1 MATGGNLGVI
11 VQLEL
16 GIKPPDLLTLS
27 HCHPKDGFAVVS
39 GQVVCTLARASQSLL
54 FICARRNWLDV
65 LALLNHQG
73 VYLSS
78 RLCWQRAG
86 CTVVCHTSR
95 CEDLMSPY
103 EI

>member
-27 HCHPKDGFAVVS
+27 HCHPIAGFAVVR
-39 GQVVCTLARASQSLL
+39 GQVVCTLARASQNLL

-65 LALLNHQG
+65 LG
-73 VYLSS
+73 PPESPS
-78 RLCWQRAG
+78 RLFVI
-86 CTVVCHTSR
+86 TVLLAHTSR
-95 CEDLMSPY
+95 CEDLRSPY